1 MRALVLGVAT
11 LALSAG
17 AALAQG
23 ACPNGSAETV
33 YPNSGY
39 APFGYGYVPSAPI
52 YNYAAPPYD
61 YGAPA
66 YGPEQSSV
74 PTRTARHHTISNSSH
89 KGDFLKTA
97 PANGGY

>member
-1 MRALVLGVAT
+1 MRALVLGVAA
-11 LALSAG
+11 LALSAS
-17 AALAQG
+17 AALAQ
-23 ACPNGSAETV
+23 APNRDV
-33 YPNSGY
+33 YPGSGY
-39 APFGYGYVPSAPI
+39 APFGYGYAPSVPM

-66 YGPEQSSV
+66 YGPEQSSI